1 MNCAI
6 CSDKIRAGTV
16 VSCAKCSGSCCRTC
30 FQSYLLNSP
39 LTVPCMHCRNGLSD
53 DFIIDNTTTKWR
65 LSVYKDYKEQILL
78 DVEKAKLP
86 ESQKY
91 AVAVKEARSL
101 LASLEKQLFD
111 LYCMPYSII
120 EKNVDSIRENMA
132 VCQRIIDTFGKEVV
146 VGPDNKVI
154 VKACPLGGCR
164 GFLTGDFTCGLCSVS
179 VCVDCHEIK
188 GGGGHSCAAD
198 NVASVKALAK
208 EAKPCPSCAATISKI
223 DGCDQMWC
231 TQCQTTFSWRTGLK
245 ELGRVHNPHF
255 YEWMRRN
262 GGMPRE
268 AGDDCGAP
276 DIGTFWIL
284 FGVEV
289 NLKYDIMRTG
299 WLKYNDYKISLLR
312 KNTQTIMKE
321 PKKTLEAPKF
331 EGVCDTE
338 PMALANLLV
347 YHQAI
352 GHRVANID
360 GLQHPEDNHDL
371 RVKYLLGELEEMR
384 FKTEIQKRA
393 KSNQKRRA
401 IALVNNML
409 LLASNDLF
417 RTYYKSLKD
426 AAFAR
431 TDVGG
436 RLQIHQGFN
445 REMMGLVTY
454 ANNCY
459 IKLGDTYGNAVSIVY
474 LAYV

>member
-1 MNCAI
+1 MNCTI
-6 CSDKIRAGTV
+6 CSEKIRASTV
-16 VSCAKCSGSCCRTC
+16 VSCAKCAETNCRTC
-30 FQSYLLNSP
+30 FQTYLLNSP
-39 LTVPCMHCRNGLSD
+39 LTVSCMHCRGPLSD
-53 DFIIDNTTTKWR
+53 DFIITNTSTKWR
-65 LSVYKDYKEQILL
+65 LSVYKNYKEEILL

-91 AVAVKEARSL
+91 AIAVKEAKYL
-101 LASLEKQLFD
+101 HVSLEKQLVE
-111 LYCMPYSII
+111 LYGLPYSMI
-120 EKNVDSIRENMA
+120 EKTVGSIRDNMA
-132 VCQRIIDTFGKEVV
+132 ICQRVIDTLGKEVV
-146 VGPDNKVI
+146 IGPDNKVI
-154 VKACPLGGCR
+154 VKACPVDGCR
-164 GFLTGDFTCGLCSVS
+164 GFLSGDFSCGLCKTS
-179 VCVDCHEIK
+179 VCNDCHEIK
-188 GGGGHSCAAD
+188 IGVGHSCLAD

-268 AGDDCGAP
+268 PGDECGAP
-276 DIGTFWIL
+276 AIDSFWIL
-284 FGVEV
+284 FGVDT
-289 NLKYDIMRTG
+289 NIQYDIMRSR
-299 WLKYNDYKISLLR
+299 WVKYNDYKISLLLKGVNR
-312 KNTQTIMKE
+312 LMNEPSKE
-321 PKKTLEAPKF
+321 FEAPKF
-331 EGVCDTE
+331 IGMCSTE

-371 RVKYLLGELEEMR
+371 RVNYLLGIVDELK

-401 IALVNNML
+401 IAQVNNML
-409 LLASNDLF
+409 ALASNDLF
-417 RTYYKSLKD
+417 RTYYSALK
-426 AAFAR
+426 AAAR
-431 TDVGG
+431 ALLEE
-436 RLQIHQGFN
+436 RLKVHHDFN
-445 REMMGLVTY
+445 KEMMELIKY

-459 IKLGDTYGNAVSIVY
+459 IKLGDAFGNSVSVVY
-474 LAYV
+474 LSYV

>member
-1 MNCAI
+1 MSCLI
-6 CSDKIRAGTV
+6 CNEKIRAGTI

-30 FQSYLLNSP
+30 FQTYLLNSP
-39 LTVPCMHCRNGLSD
+39 LAVPCMHCRTVLSD
-53 DFIIDNTTTKWR
+53 DFIITNTTTKWR
-65 LSVYKDYKEQILL
+65 LSLYKDYKEQVLL

-91 AVAVKEARSL
+91 AVAVKEAKYL
-101 LASLEKQLFD
+101 LVSLEKQLVE
-111 LYCMPYSII
+111 LYGMPYSVI
-120 EKNVDSIRENMA
+120 EKTADSIRENIA
-132 VCQRIIDTFGKEVV
+132 VCQRIIDTFGEEVV
-146 VGPDNKVI
+146 VGPDNKII
-154 VKACPLGGCR
+154 VKACPVGGCR
-164 GFLTGDFTCGLCSVS
+164 GFLSGDFSCGLCKTS

-188 GGGGHSCAAD
+188 VYGHICLAD
-198 NVASVKALAK
+198 NIASVKALAK

-268 AGDDCGAP
+268 AEDECGVP
-276 DIGTFWIL
+276 GINSFWIL
-284 FGVEV
+284 FGVDV
-289 NLKYDIMRTG
+289 NVEYDIMRTG

-312 KNTQTIMKE
+312 KGSQTLMKE

-331 EGVCDTE
+331 EGSCDTE
-338 PMALANLLV
+338 PMALANLVV

-360 GLQHPEDNHDL
+360 GVQHPEDNHDL
-371 RVKYLLGELEEMR
+371 RVKYLLGIVDEVK

-401 IALVNNML
+401 ISQVNNML
-409 LLASNDLF
+409 LLASNDLY
-417 RTYYKSLKD
+417 RYYYANLK
-426 AAFAR
+426 AAALAR
-431 TDVGG
+431 ALLEE
-436 RLQIHQGFN
+436 RINIHQSFN
-445 REMMGLVTY
+445 KEMMELIKY

-459 IKLGDTYGNAVSIVY
+459 IKLGDAFGNDVSIVY

>member
-1 MNCAI
+1 MNCTI
-6 CSDKIRAGTV
+6 CSDKMRAGTV
-16 VSCAKCSGSCCRTC
+16 VSCAKCSDSCCRTC

-39 LTVPCMHCRNGLSD
+39 LTVPCMHCRSGLSD
-53 DFIIDNTTTKWR
+53 DFIISNTTTKWR
-65 LSVYKDYKEQILL
+65 LSVYKSYKEQILL

-91 AVAVKEARSL
+91 AVAVKEAKYL
-101 LASLEKQLFD
+101 LVSLEKQLVA
-111 LYCMPYSII
+111 LYGMPYCLI
-120 EKNVDSIRENMA
+120 EKNVDAIRENIA
-132 VCQRIIDTFGKEVV
+132 VCQRIIDTYGKEVV
-146 VGPDNKVI
+146 VEADNKII
-154 VKACPLGGCR
+154 VKACPVGHCR
-164 GFLTGDFTCGLCSVS
+164 GFLSGDFSCGLCKTG
-179 VCVDCHEIK
+179 VCIDCHEIK
-188 GGGGHSCAAD
+188 VDGHLCKTD

-208 EAKPCPSCAATISKI
+208 EAKPCPSCASNISKI

-268 AGDDCGAP
+268 AGDECGP
-276 DIGTFWIL
+276 PHIDYFWML
-284 FGVEV
+284 FGVDV
-289 NLKYDIMRTG
+289 NIKYDIMRSR
-299 WLKYNDYKISLLR
+299 WRKYNDYKIAAAAAGGHRLR
-312 KNTQTIMKE
+312 EEPNKE
-321 PKKTLEAPKF
+321 FEAPKF
-331 EGVCDTE
+331 QGICSTE

-371 RVKYLLGELEEMR
+371 RVKFLLDDIDEIK

-401 IALVNNML
+401 ITQLNNML
-409 LLASNDLF
+409 ALASNDLF
-417 RTYYKSLKD
+417 HTYYSTLKAAARASLEE
-426 AAFAR
+426 
-431 TDVGG
+431 
-436 RLQIHQGFN
+436 RLKVHQDFN
-445 REMMGLVTY
+445 KMMMELIKY

-459 IKLGDTYGNAVSIVY
+459 IKLGDAFGNSVSIVY